1 MVTSDSQS
9 ASGLQMVRGMK
20 AVAVVIVAML
30 ALTGCGV
37 GQGEYWDGEKLVDA
51 NGAALEFDSETA
63 DSASNTVA
71 DTKGAQPSIS
81 TVVGDCSGLRDP
93 GTVALPQDPIPV
105 QPYPLDAFGM
115 PVLPALPPGGMPPM
129 SNGVPP
135 PKY

>member
-1 MVTSDSQS
+1 MVTSDSKS
-9 ASGLQMVRGMK
+9 ASGLQMVRRMK

-37 GQGEYWDGEKLVDA
+37 GQGEYWDGEKLVDS
-51 NGAALEFDSETA
+51 NGEALEFDGPAA
-63 DSASNTVA
+63 DSASNKVA
-71 DTKGAQPSIS
+71 DAAAAQTSI
-81 TVVGDCSGLRDP
+81 TTGVEGCSGVRDP
-93 GTVALPQDPIPV
+93 GAVSLPQDPIPV

-115 PVLPALPPGGMPPM
+115 PMLPTLPQGGMPPM